1 MDHLAAAERSRSEW
15 VLTERDGILLQIEVE
30 PAGLE
35 LLARAEE
42 LLDRPLS
49 PHEVGDVFLRAM
61 STWVARLEKTLQ
73 AAIPRARP
81 RCLRRDS
88 ARGIPG
94 AVRLAVWERD
104 DGQCTFVGTTGDRCP
119 ARRLLEIDR
128 LKAIPS
134 GNAAKLESF
143 RLLCRTHFVYEA
155 KRLRAAQ
162 EGADTDP

>member
-1 MDHLAAAERSRSEW
+1 LAAAKRSRSEW
-15 VLTERDGILLQIEVE
+15 VLTDRDEILLQIEIE
-30 PAGLE
+30 PRGLE

-42 LLDRPLS
+42 VLDRPLT

-61 STWVARLEKTLQ
+61 STWVARLEKALQ
-73 AAIPRARP
+73 AAIPKARP

-119 ARRLLEIDR
+119 ARRLLEIHR

-134 GNAAKLESF
+134 GKGAKLESF

-155 KRLRAAQ
+155 RRVRATQ
-162 EGADTDP
+162 EGADTDL